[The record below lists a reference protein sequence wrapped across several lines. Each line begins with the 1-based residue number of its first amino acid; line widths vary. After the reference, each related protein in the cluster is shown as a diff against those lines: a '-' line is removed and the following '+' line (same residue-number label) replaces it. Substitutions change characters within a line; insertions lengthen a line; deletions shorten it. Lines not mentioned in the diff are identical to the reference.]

1 MKKTYEVK
9 ITFTCEPDNKEVQE
23 LKAAIQSGEM
33 QRDMRKGTGL
43 KKLTATFKEV

>member
-1 MKKTYEVK
+1 MKKQFEVK
-9 ITFTCEPDNKEVQE
+9 ITFTCDEQDEEVQE

-33 QRDMRKGTGL
+33 QRDMKKGTKL